1 MVFHNLNRLVSSEL
15 GQHLLIQ
22 YGEKYCRSLFTI
34 AQYVRPEERI
44 LTCKRVSHPAK
55 EAPMVSIPKL
65 VGVLSCALL
74 LCLGL
79 SNAARGEHSPSSSD
93 VMKTDSQSD
102 SGLGFQSDDDRQK
115 NVDDMKGSNRME
127 DAKKITGELVRIKDA
142 NYFVKVKGGK
152 EVRLHTDK
160 TTKMIGKIMKS
171 DRIEAMA
178 NDQNHALS
186 IRSIRETDA
195 AHGSEAGRTTDSA
208 LE

>member
-1 MVFHNLNRLVSSEL
+1 M
-15 GQHLLIQ
+15 I
-22 YGEKYCRSLFTI
+22 
-34 AQYVRPEERI
+34 
-44 LTCKRVSHPAK
+44 
-55 EAPMVSIPKL
+55 SIPKL
-65 VGVLSCALL
+65 VGVLSCGLL

-102 SGLGFQSDDDRQK
+102 SGLGFQSDDDKQK
-115 NVDDMKGSNRME
+115 NVDAMKGSTRME
-127 DAKKITGELVRIKDA
+127 DAKKITGELFRIKDG

-171 DRIEAMA
+171 DRIEAMV

-195 AHGSEAGRTTDSA
+195 GHGSEAVRTTDSA
-208 LE
+208 LESDRSESERP